1 MAPIIRTEKLR
12 KVYAVGKERVVALN
26 NVDLSIEKGEFCC
39 IVGQSGSGKST
50 LLNQLAG
57 LEKPTSGKV
66 YIGKHEISKMT
77 ENELAEFRQQHLGFI
92 FQSYNLLP
100 TMTAAENV
108 ALPLMFK
115 GVDKKTRLA
124 RARKELKSM
133 GLLGRANHL
142 PTEMSGGQQQRV
154 GIARAFVSS
163 PKVIFADEPTGN
175 LDSRT
180 SKQVLYRMLE
190 MSKNSGVTFVMV
202 THEPDLAE
210 CADRIVTILD
220 GKVCSG
226 SGMWSNGAVWSAAGY
241 TGYAGTRAECL
252 KKLYN
257 ELAAGR
263 PVIVHLKNTT
273 VSGVKRHANR
283 TSTYEY
289 HLTSSGW
296 DAVNY
301 PHIATS
307 STYGHWV
314 CVAGISS
321 TADPENLTES
331 DFYALDPAR
340 VTANGR
346 LAVTRLL
353 DDTLW
358 VENSPLKVLG

>member
-92 FQSYNLLP
+92 FQ
-100 TMTAAENV
+100 AAENV

-202 THEPDLAE
+202 THEPELAE

-220 GKVCSG
+220 GKVCSNVVQDEETKKKNRDALFADLEG
-226 SGMWSNGAVWSAAGY
+226 NLDIGGEAAK
-241 TGYAGTRAECL
+241 EQ
-252 KKLYN
+252 KK
-257 ELAAGR
+257 
-263 PVIVHLKNTT
+263 
-273 VSGVKRHANR
+273 
-283 TSTYEY
+283 
-289 HLTSSGW
+289 
-296 DAVNY
+296 
-301 PHIATS
+301 
-307 STYGHWV
+307 
-314 CVAGISS
+314 
-321 TADPENLTES
+321 
-331 DFYALDPAR
+331 
-340 VTANGR
+340 
-346 LAVTRLL
+346 
-353 DDTLW
+353 
-358 VENSPLKVLG
+358 

>member
-92 FQSYNLLP
+92 FSELQP
-100 TMTAAENV
+100 AAHHDGGGERRPAADV
-108 ALPLMFK
+108 Q
-115 GVDKKTRLA
+115 GCGQKTRLA

-202 THEPDLAE
+202 THEPELAE

-220 GKVCSG
+220 GKVCSNVVQDEETKKKNRDALFADLEG
-226 SGMWSNGAVWSAAGY
+226 NLDIGGEAAK
-241 TGYAGTRAECL
+241 EQ
-252 KKLYN
+252 KK
-257 ELAAGR
+257 
-263 PVIVHLKNTT
+263 
-273 VSGVKRHANR
+273 
-283 TSTYEY
+283 
-289 HLTSSGW
+289 
-296 DAVNY
+296 
-301 PHIATS
+301 
-307 STYGHWV
+307 
-314 CVAGISS
+314 
-321 TADPENLTES
+321 
-331 DFYALDPAR
+331 
-340 VTANGR
+340 
-346 LAVTRLL
+346 
-353 DDTLW
+353 
-358 VENSPLKVLG
+358 